1 MSVGGRGPTLFLF
14 VLLCQF
20 SITDVAIDT
29 ILLLLIFLLL
39 LIDCSDKGDL
49 DQDVVVDTILLLLLI
64 LNKLDRKGT
73 YTVAHCQGFL
83 TCVIISSG
91 YRIQETGNLIYR
103 FCQLLH
109 GKGTSVLSRTSE
121 SEIQCPGDNNVAIQ
135 AAVQTAFHH

>member
-1 MSVGGRGPTLFLF
+1 MSVGGQGPTLFLF
-14 VLLCQF
+14 VLLSQF

-73 YTVAHCQGFL
+73 YIGALPG
-83 TCVIISSG
+83 ISDLRN
-91 YRIQETGNLIYR
+91 YFIRI
-103 FCQLLH
+103 
-109 GKGTSVLSRTSE
+109 
-121 SEIQCPGDNNVAIQ
+121 
-135 AAVQTAFHH
+135 